1 MREDKYPKWPRPLKP
16 SETVEKLAQ
25 ACAALDKIARY
36 TMHDEAYYGDPGT
49 FAKHALDMIME
60 QEAQK
65 MTTTVFPSDSKTLQ
79 VEVCYVR
86 GTPAFICGANGRI
99 SGESIGEIE
108 DGMNEED
115 AELFRDEGTYLFDAH
130 YEQIGDIGV
139 ELEGYWDLTERGFR
153 PLETEAQK

>member
-1 MREDKYPKWPRPLKP
+1 MKARSEYDWRLDHADLARRPLVVRCADGFCGAEDCP
-16 SETVEKLAQ
+16 R
-25 ACAALDKIARY
+25 CGAALDDDGA
-36 TMHDEAYYGDPGT
+36 MDEDR
-49 FAKHALDMIME
+49 
-60 QEAQK
+60 EAQK

-79 VEVCYVR
+79 VEVCYLR

-99 SGESIGEIE
+99 SGESMGEIE